1 MICMSVELMDQQ
13 GCREWSGL
21 RGGGAAGGSLE
32 KSGGPV
38 ADGQVSREQN
48 WNWEDREDLV
58 VSTVLRQAIT

>member
-21 RGGGAAGGSLE
+21 IGGGAGGSLE

-38 ADGQVSREQN
+38 DGQVSREQN
-48 WNWEDREDLV
+48 WNWEDREHL
-58 VSTVLRQAIT
+58 S